1 MIRQSREE
9 NRTERRK
16 EFERMR
22 ETDKNWV
29 SEHPE
34 DAAVLIDRLKQ
45 SYDDT
50 VEDFNAISDDLSRLQ
65 DQVMEVAKLSFELC
79 ASDDNANLYKLN
91 TAINDLF
98 SKPAK
103 GRNRKTLRRRP
114 PRA

>member
-1 MIRQSREE
+1 
-9 NRTERRK
+9 
-16 EFERMR
+16 MR

-34 DAAVLIDRLKQ
+34 EAAVLIDRLKQ

-65 DQVMEVAKLSFELC
+65 DQVMKVAKLSFELC

-91 TAINDLF
+91 DAINGLF
-98 SKPAK
+98 LRPAK

-114 PRA
+114 TRA

>member
-1 MIRQSREE
+1 
-9 NRTERRK
+9 
-16 EFERMR
+16 MR

-29 SEHPE
+29 SEHPDE
-34 DAAVLIDRLKQ
+34 AAVLIDRLKQ

-65 DQVMEVAKLSFELC
+65 DQVMEVAKLCFELC
-79 ASDDNANLYKLN
+79 ASDDNANLHNLN
-91 TAINDLF
+91 NAINDLF
-98 SKPAK
+98 LKPAK

>member
-1 MIRQSREE
+1 
-9 NRTERRK
+9 
-16 EFERMR
+16 MR

-34 DAAVLIDRLKQ
+34 EAAVLIDRLKH

-65 DQVMEVAKLSFELC
+65 DQVMEVAKLSLELC
-79 ASDDNANLYKLN
+79 ASDDNANLHNLN
-91 TAINDLF
+91 YAINALF

>member
-34 DAAVLIDRLKQ
+34 EAAVLIDRLKQ

-65 DQVMEVAKLSFELC
+65 TRS
-79 ASDDNANLYKLN
+79 
-91 TAINDLF
+91 
-98 SKPAK
+98 
-103 GRNRKTLRRRP
+103 
-114 PRA
+114 